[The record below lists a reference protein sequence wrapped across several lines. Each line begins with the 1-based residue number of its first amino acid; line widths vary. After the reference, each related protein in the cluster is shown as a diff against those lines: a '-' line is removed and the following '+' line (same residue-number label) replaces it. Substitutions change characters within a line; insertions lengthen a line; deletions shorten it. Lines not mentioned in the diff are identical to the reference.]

1 MHEIISCNLIKPY
14 PCPLLAGL
22 LALLLQL
29 DLQFLL
35 YLPLSESK
43 DIFQHCRT
51 SVPISYVI
59 VLFPVR
65 LVQGP
70 RFWAMGSGFQVLD
83 F

>member
-29 DLQFLL
+29 GLQFLL

-43 DIFQHCRT
+43 DIFQHYKT
-51 SVPISYVI
+51 SVPISF
-59 VLFPVR
+59 VLFPVH

-70 RFWAMGSGFQVLD
+70 RFWTMGSGFQVLD
-83 F
+83 LYI